1 MDKEWLLSWND
12 ASGGFLLPLIE
23 IVRASDNGLW
33 DKDLVRALVSDAER
47 HIDSIRMPER
57 ASTGFLRWSGWAREL
72 LAIIHL
78 KLVDNPATIAQYGS
92 IPDVLIDS
100 PVANPTEAM
109 PQANPYT
116 VTTGSFGDVLRKYR
130 TAWSNTDDVPAKW
143 EDIPND
149 MQKHKVE
156 SLGEW
161 LTNISGHNI
170 VRWAKSR
177 NITLKGNHE
186 SVEHWWNRLGRAS
199 QIELWHFANYS
210 MA

>member
-1 MDKEWLLSWND
+1 M
-12 ASGGFLLPLIE
+12 P
-23 IVRASDNGLW
+23 
-33 DKDLVRALVSDAER
+33 ALVPESNTQLTTAGCGCGGCCKFPDPDKPGGCRCGCECEDCKQHRIVPDQSRADA
-47 HIDSIRMPER
+47 HM
-57 ASTGFLRWSGWAREL
+57 A
-72 LAIIHL
+72 
-78 KLVDNPATIAQYGS
+78 
-92 IPDVLIDS
+92 
-100 PVANPTEAM
+100 
-109 PQANPYT
+109 QANPYT
-116 VTTGSFGDVLRKYR
+116 VTTGSFGDVLRKYQ

-149 MQKHKVE
+149 LQKHKVE

-161 LTNISGHNI
+161 LTNISGRNI

-199 QIELWHFANYS
+199 QIEVWHFANYQ